1 MREITAKREEETAK
15 HQAALLG
22 LPYVHLI
29 GRAIPGDILAL
40 IPESQA
46 RSAQA
51 IPFHKQSNELWVATT
66 TAPVSASHGQIQEDL
81 KKHHYLTTQ
90 WYFTSVE
97 SFNRSVLLYQTLP
110 TFHPETSGVSISPE
124 ELEQWKTLTTLQQ
137 IKDKLEGLPITE
149 MLNLIIAGALNTRSS
164 DIHIEAEENDV
175 KLRYRIDGVLVD
187 ITQLPKEVWNRL
199 IARLKLL
206 AGLKLNIT
214 DKPQDGRFRI
224 ELPGSKE
231 AKVDVRVST
240 LPTNF
245 GESIVIRLLGSSL
258 VGEITFETM
267 GLRGNP
273 LEELRKQIQR
283 PNGMIITTG
292 PTGSGKTTT
301 MYGILTI
308 LNEPGVKIIT
318 IEDPIEYEL
327 KGITQSQ
334 IDTEKNYTF
343 ANGLKSIV
351 RQDPDIILVG
361 EIRDTET
368 TEIAIQAALTGH
380 LVLSTVHTNSAAGTI
395 PRLVALGAKP
405 FLLAPA
411 VNAMIGQRLVRK
423 LCDACKKPTELPG
436 ELLQRVQTLLGAIS
450 PASGITVDTTVLKFF
465 AAVGCEACHGI
476 GYKGR
481 LGIFEIMVMTKDI
494 EKIIH
499 DGSAS
504 EIDLEELAIKQ
515 GMITMA
521 QDGLLKAAEGLTSV
535 DEVFRVAE

>member
-1 MREITAKREEETAK
+1 MHEVELKRGEQEAKQ
-15 HQAALLG
+15 QASVLG
-22 LPYVHLI
+22 LSYVHLL
-29 GRAIPGDILAL
+29 GRAIPSDILEL
-40 IPESQA
+40 VPEELA
-46 RSAQA
+46 RGAQA
-51 IPFHKQSNELWVATT
+51 IPFEKKGKTLNVGTT
-66 TAPVSASHGQIQEDL
+66 QKPVSPAHGEIHEEVL
-81 KKHHYLTTQ
+81 KNHYLGVE
-90 WYFTSVE
+90 WYYMSQD
-97 SFNRSVLLYQTLP
+97 SFDRSVALYETLP
-110 TFHPETSGVSISPE
+110 KFQSIQSGVSITPE
-124 ELEQWKTLTTLQQ
+124 ELEQWKTLSTLQE
-137 IKDKLEGLPITE
+137 ISAKLRGLAVTE

-175 KLRYRIDGVLVD
+175 KLRYRIDGVLTD
-187 ITQLPKEVWNRL
+187 MTELPKETWNRL
-199 IARLKLL
+199 ISRLKLL
-206 AGLKLNIT
+206 AGLKLNVT
-214 DKPQDGRFRI
+214 DQPQDGRFRI
-224 ELPGSKE
+224 ALPGSKE
-231 AKVDVRVST
+231 EKVDVRVST

-267 GLRGNP
+267 GLRGKP
-273 LEELRKQIQR
+273 LEELRKQILR

-301 MYGILTI
+301 MYGILKT

-334 IDTEKNYTF
+334 IDAKKNYTF

-411 VNAMIGQRLVRK
+411 INAMIGQRLLRK
-423 LCDACKKPTELPG
+423 LCEHCRKPVELPS
-436 ELLQRVQTLLGAIS
+436 EVLQRVTTILAKIA
-450 PASGITVDTTVLKFF
+450 PASGFSIDTTQLKFSI
-465 AAVGCEACHGI
+465 ATGCEACHGI

-481 LGIFEIMVMTKDI
+481 LGIFEIMVMSKDI

-504 EIDLEELAIKQ
+504 EIDLEELSIKQ
-515 GMITMA
+515 GMITMV
-521 QDGLLKAAEGLTSV
+521 QDGLLKASEGLTSV